1 MWQEVKQA
9 LRGLRR
15 APAFTLASLVTLALG
30 IGGTTAIFS
39 VANALFF
46 RPLPYPEPDRLLV
59 LNRFTGGAVSGRV
72 FHYVRDGARS
82 FEAIAA
88 RRGGVAGWNM
98 VVGGEAEYV
107 EGVQITDR
115 YFELLGVQPLLGR
128 EFEPAEARPE
138 GPQAALLGEAL
149 WRRRFDARPDVLGQ
163 VLEFGGVPHTVVGVI
178 PDGAEITTSAD
189 IWTPLQVSPRDD
201 GWNYTVIG
209 RLRLGV
215 SQAQAQSELE
225 VLRLGVLQE
234 PEVYE
239 ERESWKSLAWTSYRE
254 SLARGDRTQV
264 LVLLGAVGFLLAIAC
279 TNVAGLQ
286 LARGVGRRREMA
298 TRLALGGGRRR
309 LARLLL
315 AESVLLGLGGGLLG
329 LVVARLAMRGV
340 SLLTTGGGTFGAPE
354 LDGRVLLAA
363 MAISIGAGLL
373 FGFVPALDGS
383 RQDLRSALGEGG
395 LRHSASRQTTWL
407 RRGFVIA
414 QVALAVVLLAGAGV
428 LVRTFVGL
436 RNVPLGFDPD
446 DVVTAA
452 MSLRGSSRQGGTQT
466 VQFFEQAFARIRAL
480 PGVDAVAVGSGLPVE
495 FGLNLPIEPPA
506 GGIVDES
513 SAVDWRYVTPEYFD
527 VFRIPLRRGRSFE
540 ERDTA
545 SGAPVAVVNE
555 AFGRTYFGRSDV
567 VGESVRL
574 NPAYVESPARQIV
587 GVVADVKSA
596 SGTGRTAG
604 PNALAAAAPPIMYV
618 PLAQVPENLL
628 ADVHGVFPVQWALRT
643 HGSGM
648 DLIPALRGIVRAAE
662 PSLPFIRF
670 RPMDDVVAAAIQAE
684 RDRMMLVGLFALVAM
699 VLAGVGIYGLI
710 AYGVSHRAQE
720 VGVRMALGA
729 TAGAVVGRFL
739 KEGVLLALAGVA
751 LGLAAAALL
760 SRALESFVWGVEP
773 LDPLTYVIVAVLLI
787 AIAALASFA
796 PAQRAAR
803 LDPTLALRQE

>member
-1 MWQEVKQA
+1 MWQDVKQA
-9 LRGLRR
+9 LRGLGR

-59 LNRFTGGAVSGRV
+59 LNRFTSGAVSGRV
-72 FHYVRDGARS
+72 FHHVRDGARS

-88 RRGGVAGWNM
+88 RGGGAGWNL

-107 EGVQITDR
+107 ESGQVSDG
-115 YFELLGVQPLLGR
+115 YFELLGVPPLLGR
-128 EFEPAEARPE
+128 EFTPAEARPE

-149 WRRRFDARPDVLGQ
+149 WRRRFDARPGVIGQ
-163 VLEFGGVPHTVVGVI
+163 VIELGGVPHTVAGVI
-178 PDGAEITTSAD
+178 PERAEVATSVD
-189 IWTPLQVSPRDD
+189 VWTPLQVSPQND

-209 RLRLGV
+209 RLGRGV
-215 SQAQAQSELE
+215 LPARAQSELE
-225 VLRLGVLQE
+225 MVMRELGVDEAQE
-234 PEVYE
+234 AWNPLV
-239 ERESWKSLAWTSYRE
+239 WTSYRE

-279 TNVAGLQ
+279 ANVAGLQ

-329 LVVARLAMRGV
+329 LVVARLAMRGA
-340 SLLTTGGGTFGAPE
+340 SLLTAGGGTFGAPE
-354 LDGRVLLAA
+354 LDGRVLFAA

-383 RQDLRSALGEGG
+383 RQNLRSALGEGG

-466 VQFFEQAFARIRAL
+466 VQFFDQALARIRAL
-480 PGVDAVAVGSGLPVE
+480 PGVEAAAVGSGLPVE

-506 GGIVDES
+506 GGIVDEP

-527 VFRIPLRRGRSFE
+527 VFRVPLRRGRSFE
-540 ERDTA
+540 ERDMADGT
-545 SGAPVAVVNE
+545 PVAVVNE

-567 VGESVRL
+567 VGESIRL
-574 NPAYVESPARQIV
+574 LPAYVESPARQIV

-596 SGTGRTAG
+596 SGTGRTRG

-618 PLAQVPENLL
+618 PLTQVPENLL
-628 ADVHGVFPVQWALRT
+628 ADVHGVFPMQWALRAR
-643 HGSGM
+643 GSGTE
-648 DLIPALRGIVRAAE
+648 LVPALRDIVRAAE
-662 PSLPFIRF
+662 PTLPFIEF
-670 RPMDDVVAAAIQAE
+670 RPMNDIVGSEIQAE
-684 RDRMMLVGLFALVAM
+684 RDRMMVVGLFALVAM

-729 TAGAVVGRFL
+729 TPGAVVGRFV
-739 KEGVLLALAGVA
+739 KEGVVLALAGVA

-787 AIAALASFA
+787 AIAALASFG

-803 LDPTLALRQE
+803 VDPTQALRQE

>member
-1 MWQEVKQA
+1 MWQDVKQA
-9 LRGLRR
+9 LRGLGR
-15 APAFTLASLVTLALG
+15 APAFTLASVVTLALG

-46 RPLPYPEPDRLLV
+46 RALPYPEADRLLV
-59 LNRFTGGAVSGRV
+59 LTPDGGGAVSGRV
-72 FHYVRDGARS
+72 LHHVRDGARS

-88 RRGGVAGWNM
+88 RGGGAGWNL
-98 VVGGEAEYV
+98 VAGGEAEYV
-107 EGVQITDR
+107 ESGRVSDG
-115 YFELLGVQPLLGR
+115 YFELLGVSPLLGR
-128 EFEPAEARPE
+128 EFTPVEARPE
-138 GPQAALLGEAL
+138 GPQAALLSEAL
-149 WRRRFDARPDVLGQ
+149 WRRRFGARRGVIGQ
-163 VLEFGGVPHTVVGVI
+163 VVELGGVPHTVVGVI
-178 PDGAEITTSAD
+178 PDGAEVTTSPD
-189 IWTPLQVSPRDD
+189 IWTSLQVSPRD
-201 GWNYTVIG
+201 GGRNYTVLG
-209 RLRLGV
+209 RLRRGV
-215 SQAQAQSELE
+215 SPAQAQSELE
-225 VLRLGVLQE
+225 ILRLEVTRELGVDE
-234 PEVYE
+234 A
-239 ERESWKSLAWTSYRE
+239 RETWNPLVWTSYRE
-254 SLARGDRTQV
+254 ALVRGDRTQV

-279 TNVAGLQ
+279 ANVAGLQ

-298 TRLALGGGRRR
+298 TRLALGGGRRQ
-309 LARLLL
+309 LVRLLL

-329 LVVARLAMRGV
+329 LLVTRLVMRGA
-340 SLLTTGGGTFGAPE
+340 SLLASRGGAFGAPE
-354 LDGRVLLAA
+354 LDGRVLFVA
-363 MAISIGAGLL
+363 MVISIGAGLL
-373 FGFVPALDGS
+373 FGLAPALDGS

-466 VQFFEQAFARIRAL
+466 VRFFEQTLARIRAL
-480 PGVDAVAVGSGLPVE
+480 PGVEAAAVGTGLPVE
-495 FGLNLPIEPPA
+495 RGLNLGLEPPA
-506 GGIVDES
+506 GGIVDEP
-513 SAVDWRYVTPEYFD
+513 SAVDWRYVTPEYFA
-527 VFRIPLRRGRSFE
+527 VFGIQLRRGRIFD

-545 SGAPVAVVNE
+545 NGAPVALVNE
-555 AFGRTYFGRSDV
+555 AFGRIYFGRRDV

-574 NPAYVESPARQIV
+574 RPRYDESPARRIV

-596 SGTGRTAG
+596 SGSEWTSG

-618 PLAQVPENLL
+618 PLAQVSESLQTF
-628 ADVHGVFPVQWALRT
+628 VHGFFPVQWALRAR
-643 HGSGM
+643 GSG
-648 DLIPALRGIVRAAE
+648 LGLVPALRDIVRAAE
-662 PSLPFIRF
+662 PTLPFIEF
-670 RPMDDVVAAAIQAE
+670 RPMNDIVASEIQAE
-684 RDRMMLVGLFALVAM
+684 RDRMMLVGLFALLAM

-710 AYGVSHRAQE
+710 AYGVGHRAQE

-773 LDPLTYVIVAVLLI
+773 LDPLTYLVVAMLLL
-787 AIAALASFA
+787 AIAALASLA

-803 LDPTLALRQE
+803 VDPTVALRQE